1 MLKSLGL
8 QGKWREAVF
17 TRGGSGWR
25 KGKPLELESDP
36 PADAGS
42 PQSSVTQLCLTL
54 CSPMADCSS
63 PGSSVYGI
71 LQARILEWVAISF
84 SMLALGILSQA
95 DFLPFFRWGC
105 WSLACL
111 PWEALSCTVTNLP
124 GWLFRPTWC
133 RALGWSWGFGDE
145 GERQPLDSGEWP
157 PAGLPWESSKGVLTA
172 GEEGR
177 FGEGF
182 G

>member
-1 MLKSLGL
+1 M
-8 QGKWREAVF
+8 F

-84 SMLALGILSQA
+84 SMLALGESFPRLTFSHSS
-95 DFLPFFRWGC
+95 DGDVDPWPVFL
-105 WSLACL
+105 
-111 PWEALSCTVTNLP
+111 
-124 GWLFRPTWC
+124 
-133 RALGWSWGFGDE
+133 
-145 GERQPLDSGEWP
+145 
-157 PAGLPWESSKGVLTA
+157 
-172 GEEGR
+172 GR
-177 FGEGF
+177 L
-182 G
+182 